1 MKLRALIQVFRSDF
15 FFFFFLVLKTQIY
28 NNLAKILL
36 KLHLVGVLATH
47 SVTIL

>member
-1 MKLRALIQVFRSDF
+1 MQVFRFEF
-15 FFFFFLVLKTQIY
+15 FFFSFLVLKTQIY

-47 SVTIL
+47 TVTIL